1 MPLPVKETVTRL
13 VAISKLL
20 LLSYIIDWVFIIGLA
35 LIGYGFYKQ
44 PPNHH
49 PFSLTDQ
56 TISYPYTK
64 ETVTTK
70 TLVLVCLFAPAIL
83 ILLISWLVIPPKA
96 TSDSSSS
103 SSSTSPTRKPPAAQ
117 YIRRK
122 FWEWNVGWM
131 GLALALASAWTATQG
146 LKVLIGKPR
155 PDMLARCNPDVD
167 RVAEFT
173 VGGLGDS
180 VRGAVTLVS
189 WEICRDK
196 SNSLRIDGFASFPS
210 GHSSF
215 AFAGLV
221 YLTLWLCSKFSV
233 AFPYLPRYPIEDQSH
248 RDDSTS
254 VRKRGAA
261 PPVYLMLLAFFPTA
275 TACFIAASRWFNY
288 RHHGFDILF
297 GAAIGIFFAYIAFK
311 MYHLPIRRGA
321 GWAWG
326 ARSRGR
332 AFARGVGVPSSLGT
346 DGWAGERGLDVDV
359 EGAAAVREMVL
370 RGQGQ
375 AHAQR
380 HFKPESGEGMS
391 VRLEG

>member
-1 MPLPVKETVTRL
+1 MPIPIKETVTRL
-13 VAISKLL
+13 AAISKLL
-20 LLSYIIDWVFIIGLA
+20 VLSYIIDWIFIIGIA

-56 TISYPYTK
+56 AISYPHVK
-64 ETVTTK
+64 ETVTTT
-70 TLVLVCLFAPAIL
+70 TLYLVCLFAPALL
-83 ILLISWLVIPPKA
+83 IFLISWLIVPPKA
-96 TSDSSSS
+96 TSG
-103 SSSTSPTRKPPAAQ
+103 STPAPKPPAAQ

-146 LKVLIGKPR
+146 LKTLVGRPR
-155 PDMLARCNPDVD
+155 PDLLARCDPDVE

-173 VGGLGDS
+173 VSGLGES
-180 VRGAVTLVS
+180 VRGAATLVS

-196 SNSLRIDGFASFPS
+196 SDSLRIDGFVSFPS

-215 AFAGLV
+215 AFAGLI
-221 YLTLWLCSKFSV
+221 YLTLWLCSKFSI

-261 PPVYLMLLAFFPTA
+261 PPVYLMLIAFLPTA

-288 RHHGFDILF
+288 RHHAFDILF
-297 GAAIGIFFAYIAFK
+297 GAAVGIFFAYIGFK

-332 AFARGVGVPSSLGT
+332 AFVRGVGVPSSLGT
-346 DGWAGERGLDVDV
+346 DGWAGEIGLGDDV
-359 EGAAAVREMVL
+359 EDAAAVRDMAFREH
-370 RGQGQ
+370 GQG
-375 AHAQR
+375 HAQR
-380 HFKPESGEGMS
+380 HVKPESSESMA

>member
-1 MPLPVKETVTRL
+1 MPIPIKETVTRL
-13 VAISKLL
+13 AAISKLL
-20 LLSYIIDWVFIIGLA
+20 VLSYIVDWIFIIGIA

-56 TISYPYTK
+56 SISYPHVK
-64 ETVTTK
+64 ETVTTT
-70 TLVLVCLFAPAIL
+70 TLYLVCLFAPAIL
-83 ILLISWLVIPPKA
+83 IFLISWLIVPPKA
-96 TSDSSSS
+96 TSG
-103 SSSTSPTRKPPAAQ
+103 STPTPKPPAAQ

-146 LKVLIGKPR
+146 LKALVGKPR
-155 PDMLARCNPDVD
+155 PDLLARCDPDVE

-173 VGGLGDS
+173 VGGLGES
-180 VRGAVTLVS
+180 VRGAATLVS

-196 SNSLRIDGFASFPS
+196 SDSLRIDGFVSFPS
-210 GHSSF
+210 GHTSF
-215 AFAGLV
+215 AFAGLI
-221 YLTLWLCSKFSV
+221 YLTLWLCSKFSI

-261 PPVYLMLLAFFPTA
+261 PPVYLMLIAFVPTA

-297 GAAIGIFFAYIAFK
+297 GAAIGIFFAYIGFK

-332 AFARGVGVPSSLGT
+332 AFMRGVGVPSSLGT
-346 DGWAGERGLDVDV
+346 DGWAGDMGLDDV
-359 EGAAAVREMVL
+359 EDAAALRDMAF

-375 AHAQR
+375 GHAQR
-380 HFKPESGEGMS
+380 HVQPESSESMA